1 MFHQSDK
8 KWRPEGGGLIQKSLA
23 RKEKTVT
30 NRMVAVARKVGKA
43 TRMMS
48 NTSSLQTEPSEIPC
62 KTYRLYMVGPC
73 LTSLGLSS
81 CGSEV
86 MTLDQNLNVLP
97 APVSSDS
104 LSAISAIALQACWT
118 TATGWGR
125 ALKQG
130 PSRIANSW

>member
-1 MFHQSDK
+1 
-8 KWRPEGGGLIQKSLA
+8 
-23 RKEKTVT
+23 
-30 NRMVAVARKVGKA
+30 MVAVARKVGKA

-48 NTSSLQTEPSEIPC
+48 NTSSLQTEPSEIPR
-62 KTYRLYMVGPC
+62 KTYQPYMVGPC

-81 CGSEV
+81 YGWEV
-86 MTLDQNLNVLP
+86 TTLDQNLNVLP

-118 TATGWGR
+118 TATGCER